1 VGDMVKKIL
10 VLSLL
15 LFTTIFGRTVYE
27 IERLDIVANI
37 ERDGSL
43 EVEER
48 VIYDIGKIN
57 GILYNI
63 DALGYGKFTDLQIFY
78 EDDGEFKQ
86 ARNNTAPSE
95 GNFTVSV
102 DDGLYKI
109 KLYAPSQNERKEFI
123 FRYNLTRGV
132 TVYRDIAQLNRKM
145 VGKDWQNSIGNIS
158 VTVNLPENVKK
169 DDIYAFGHGPLT
181 GNIEILDGKSVR
193 YTLNDYRP
201 GEFLE
206 VNLLF
211 PKNILTSF
219 NPLLMKNKSALKE
232 ILDMEG
238 KLAKE
243 ANDARKRAIIG
254 FYLGRVVLVLA
265 VAWWLFLVVFIYLK
279 NSKRY
284 KVENEYGEYFREL
297 PDDYSPSIAG
307 TLVSRNL
314 YPSGREL
321 FAMLLDLVRKGHLKL
336 EEGEKTTTLILQ
348 ESGKPLSEEEKFI
361 LNWYI
366 RELGDGE
373 KIVLESVEAS
383 IKGRGGAKEFNRNY
397 ERWRTI
403 VYSDMLEKNLKMDK
417 RDKFST
423 SLGIF
428 TGIAYFIGGGM
439 LVVYFQSE
447 LFILMI
453 LLGFILLPYTFSRK
467 RASLEKEK
475 AISRWE
481 AFKKFL
487 VDYSN
492 LEEAKLAS
500 IELWEHYFVYAVALG
515 VAEKVAKGYSKI
527 MSKKGEESTIIGGRG
542 YRNNSFMNMYLYS
555 HAFRSMERNTS
566 FVAQRA
572 MESVARSSRSS
583 ARGRGGGFSGG
594 SSGGGGGRS
603 GGGAF

>member
-1 VGDMVKKIL
+1 MIKKIL

-542 YRNNSFMNMYLYS
+542 YRNNSLMNIYLYS

>member
-1 VGDMVKKIL
+1 MVKKIL

-243 ANDARKRAIIG
+243 ANDARKRAIID

-542 YRNNSFMNMYLYS
+542 YRNNSLMNMYLYS

-594 SSGGGGGRS
+594 SSGGGGDRS

>member
-1 VGDMVKKIL
+1 MIKKIL

-15 LFTTIFGRTVYE
+15 LFTTIFGRTAYE
-27 IERLDIVANI
+27 IESLDIVANI
-37 ERDGSL
+37 ERDGRL

-373 KIVLESVEAS
+373 KIVLESVEAL

-487 VDYSN
+487 IDYSN

-542 YRNNSFMNMYLYS
+542 YRNNSLMNMYLYS

-583 ARGRGGGFSGG
+583 VRGRGGGFSGG

>member
-1 VGDMVKKIL
+1 MGKKIL

-15 LFTTIFGRTVYE
+15 FFTTIFGRTAYE
-27 IERLDIVANI
+27 IEILDIVANI

-542 YRNNSFMNMYLYS
+542 YRNNSLMNMYLYS

>member
-1 VGDMVKKIL
+1 MVKKIL

-439 LVVYFQSE
+439 LVVYFRSE

>member
-1 VGDMVKKIL
+1 MVKKIL

-145 VGKDWQNSIGNIS
+145 VGKEWQNSIGNIS

-373 KIVLESVEAS
+373 KIILESVEAS

-417 RDKFST
+417 RDKFSI

-542 YRNNSFMNMYLYS
+542 YRNNSLMNMYLYS

>member
-1 VGDMVKKIL
+1 MVKKIL

-373 KIVLESVEAS
+373 KIILESVEAS

-542 YRNNSFMNMYLYS
+542 YRNNSLMNMYLYN
-555 HAFRSMERNTS
+555 HAFRSMERSTS

>member
-1 VGDMVKKIL
+1 MVKKIL

-15 LFTTIFGRTVYE
+15 LFTTIFGRTAYE
-27 IERLDIVANI
+27 IESLDIVANI

-48 VIYDIGKIN
+48 VIYDIGEIN

-102 DDGLYKI
+102 DDGLYQI

-243 ANDARKRAIIG
+243 ANDARKRAIID

-542 YRNNSFMNMYLYS
+542 YRNNSLMNMYLYS

>member
-1 VGDMVKKIL
+1 MVKKIL

-583 ARGRGGGFSGG
+583 ARGRGGGGFSGG

>member
-1 VGDMVKKIL
+1 MVKKIL

-43 EVEER
+43 EVEEK

-145 VGKDWQNSIGNIS
+145 LGKDWQNSIRNIS

-243 ANDARKRAIIG
+243 ANDARKRAIID

-373 KIVLESVEAS
+373 KIILESVEVS

-542 YRNNSFMNMYLYS
+542 YRNNSLMNMYLYS

>member
-1 VGDMVKKIL
+1 MVKKIL

-15 LFTTIFGRTVYE
+15 LFTTIFGRTAYE
-27 IERLDIVANI
+27 IESLDIVANI

-48 VIYDIGKIN
+48 VIYDIGEIN

-123 FRYNLTRGV
+123 FRYNLTRGL

-145 VGKDWQNSIGNIS
+145 VGKEWQNSIGNIS
-158 VTVNLPENVKK
+158 VTVYLPESVKK

-193 YTLNDYRP
+193 YTLNNYRP

-238 KLAKE
+238 NLAKE

-542 YRNNSFMNMYLYS
+542 YRNNSLMNMYLYS

>member
-1 VGDMVKKIL
+1 MVKKIL

-15 LFTTIFGRTVYE
+15 LFTTIFGRTAYE
-27 IERLDIVANI
+27 IESLDIVANI

-48 VIYDIGKIN
+48 VIYDIGEIN

-123 FRYNLTRGV
+123 FRYNLTRGL

-145 VGKDWQNSIGNIS
+145 VGKEWQNSIGNIS

-193 YTLNDYRP
+193 YTLNNYRP

-542 YRNNSFMNMYLYS
+542 YRNNSLMNMYLYS

>member
-1 VGDMVKKIL
+1 MVKKIL

-254 FYLGRVVLVLA
+254 FYLERVVLVLA

-373 KIVLESVEAS
+373 KIILESVEAS

-542 YRNNSFMNMYLYS
+542 YRNNSLMNMYLYS

>member
-1 VGDMVKKIL
+1 MIKKIL

-15 LFTTIFGRTVYE
+15 FFTTIFGRTAYE
-27 IERLDIVANI
+27 IESLDIVANI

-238 KLAKE
+238 NLAKE

-336 EEGEKTTTLILQ
+336 EEGEKTTTFILQ

-527 MSKKGEESTIIGGRG
+527 MSKKGEESTIISERG
-542 YRNNSFMNMYLYS
+542 YRNNSLMNMYLYS

>member
-1 VGDMVKKIL
+1 MVKKIL

-373 KIVLESVEAS
+373 KIILESVEAS

-542 YRNNSFMNMYLYS
+542 YRNNSLMNMYLYS

>member
-1 VGDMVKKIL
+1 MVKKIL

-373 KIVLESVEAS
+373 KIILESVEAS

-447 LFILMI
+447 FFILMI

-542 YRNNSFMNMYLYS
+542 YRNNSLMNMYLYS

>member
-1 VGDMVKKIL
+1 MVKKIL

-15 LFTTIFGRTVYE
+15 LFTTIFGRTAYE
-27 IERLDIVANI
+27 IESLDIVANI

-48 VIYDIGKIN
+48 VVYDIGKIN

-63 DALGYGKFTDLQIFY
+63 DALGYGKFSDLQIFY

-102 DDGLYKI
+102 DDGLYQI

-373 KIVLESVEAS
+373 KIILESVEAS

-542 YRNNSFMNMYLYS
+542 YRNNSLMNMYLYS
-555 HAFRSMERNTS
+555 HAFRSMERNIS

>member
-1 VGDMVKKIL
+1 MVKKIL

-15 LFTTIFGRTVYE
+15 LFTTIFGRTAYE
-27 IERLDIVANI
+27 IESLDIVANI

-48 VIYDIGKIN
+48 VIYDIGEIN

-123 FRYNLTRGV
+123 FRYNLTRGL

-145 VGKDWQNSIGNIS
+145 VGKEWQNSIGNIS

-238 KLAKE
+238 NLAKE

-542 YRNNSFMNMYLYS
+542 YRNNSLMNMYLYS

-594 SSGGGGGRS
+594 SFGGGGGRS

>member
-1 VGDMVKKIL
+1 MVKKIL

-373 KIVLESVEAS
+373 KIILESVEAS
-383 IKGRGGAKEFNRNY
+383 IKGRGGAKEFNKNY

-475 AISRWE
+475 TISRWE

-542 YRNNSFMNMYLYS
+542 YRNNSLMNMYLYS

>member
-1 VGDMVKKIL
+1 MVKKIL

-15 LFTTIFGRTVYE
+15 LFTTIFGRTAYE
-27 IERLDIVANI
+27 IESLDIVANI

-48 VIYDIGKIN
+48 VIYDIGEIN

-336 EEGEKTTTLILQ
+336 EEREKTTTLILQ

-542 YRNNSFMNMYLYS
+542 YRNNSLMNMYLYS

>member
-1 VGDMVKKIL
+1 MVKKIL

-15 LFTTIFGRTVYE
+15 LFTTIFGRTAYE
-27 IERLDIVANI
+27 IESLDIVANI

-219 NPLLMKNKSALKE
+219 NSLLMKNKSALKE

-542 YRNNSFMNMYLYS
+542 YRNNSLMNMYLYS

>member
-1 VGDMVKKIL
+1 MVKKIL

-467 RASLEKEK
+467 RTSLEKEK

>member
-1 VGDMVKKIL
+1 MIKKIL

-15 LFTTIFGRTVYE
+15 LFTTIFGRTAYE
-27 IERLDIVANI
+27 IESLDIVANI

>member
-1 VGDMVKKIL
+1 MIKKIL

-15 LFTTIFGRTVYE
+15 LFTTIFGRTAYE
-27 IERLDIVANI
+27 IESLDIVANI

-63 DALGYGKFTDLQIFY
+63 DALGYGKFTNLQIFY

-145 VGKDWQNSIGNIS
+145 VGKEWQNSIGNIS

-193 YTLNDYRP
+193 YTLNNYRP

-373 KIVLESVEAS
+373 KIVLESVEAL

-417 RDKFST
+417 RDKFSI

-542 YRNNSFMNMYLYS
+542 YRNNSLMSMYLYS

-572 MESVARSSRSS
+572 MESVVKSSRSS
-583 ARGRGGGFSGG
+583 ARGSGGGFSGG

>member
-1 VGDMVKKIL
+1 MVKKIL

-145 VGKDWQNSIGNIS
+145 VGKEWQNSIGNIS

-373 KIVLESVEAS
+373 KIILESVEAS

-403 VYSDMLEKNLKMDK
+403 VYLDMLEKNLKMDK

-542 YRNNSFMNMYLYS
+542 YRNNSLMNMYLYS

>member
-1 VGDMVKKIL
+1 MVKKIL

-15 LFTTIFGRTVYE
+15 LFTTIFGRTAYE
-27 IERLDIVANI
+27 IESLDIVANI

-48 VIYDIGKIN
+48 VVYDIGKIN

-63 DALGYGKFTDLQIFY
+63 DALGYGKFSDLQIFY

-102 DDGLYKI
+102 DDGLYQI

-181 GNIEILDGKSVR
+181 GNIEILDRKSVR

-373 KIVLESVEAS
+373 KIILESVEAS

-542 YRNNSFMNMYLYS
+542 YRNNSLMNMYLYS

>member
-1 VGDMVKKIL
+1 MVKKIL

-15 LFTTIFGRTVYE
+15 LFTTIFGRTAYE
-27 IERLDIVANI
+27 IENLDIVANI

-48 VIYDIGKIN
+48 VVYDIGKIN

-63 DALGYGKFTDLQIFY
+63 DALGYGKFSDLQIFY

-102 DDGLYKI
+102 DDGLYQI

>member
-1 VGDMVKKIL
+1 MVKKIL

-102 DDGLYKI
+102 DDSLYKI

-373 KIVLESVEAS
+373 KIILESVEAS

-542 YRNNSFMNMYLYS
+542 YRNNSLMNMYLYS

>member
-1 VGDMVKKIL
+1 MVKKIL

-15 LFTTIFGRTVYE
+15 LFTTIFGRTAYE
-27 IERLDIVANI
+27 IESLDIVANI

-145 VGKDWQNSIGNIS
+145 VGKEWQNSIGNIS

-373 KIVLESVEAS
+373 KIILESVEAS

-542 YRNNSFMNMYLYS
+542 YRNNSLMNMYLYS

>member
-1 VGDMVKKIL
+1 MVKKIL

-201 GEFLE
+201 EEFLE

>member
-1 VGDMVKKIL
+1 MVKKIL

-201 GEFLE
+201 GGFLE

-243 ANDARKRAIIG
+243 ANDARKRAIID

-527 MSKKGEESTIIGGRG
+527 MSKKGEESTIIAGRG
-542 YRNNSFMNMYLYS
+542 YRNNSLMNMYLYS

>member
-1 VGDMVKKIL
+1 MVKKIL

-15 LFTTIFGRTVYE
+15 LFTTIFGRTAYE

-48 VIYDIGKIN
+48 VIYDIGEIN

-145 VGKDWQNSIGNIS
+145 VGKEWQNSIGNIS
-158 VTVNLPENVKK
+158 VTVYLPESVKK

-321 FAMLLDLVRKGHLKL
+321 FAMLLDLVRKGHLRL

-373 KIVLESVEAS
+373 KIILESVEAS

-542 YRNNSFMNMYLYS
+542 YRNNSLMNMYLYS

>member
-1 VGDMVKKIL
+1 M
-10 VLSLL
+10 
-15 LFTTIFGRTVYE
+15 
-27 IERLDIVANI
+27 
-37 ERDGSL
+37 
-43 EVEER
+43 
-48 VIYDIGKIN
+48 
-57 GILYNI
+57 
-63 DALGYGKFTDLQIFY
+63 
-78 EDDGEFKQ
+78 
-86 ARNNTAPSE
+86 
-95 GNFTVSV
+95 
-102 DDGLYKI
+102 
-109 KLYAPSQNERKEFI
+109 
-123 FRYNLTRGV
+123 
-132 TVYRDIAQLNRKM
+132 
-145 VGKDWQNSIGNIS
+145 
-158 VTVNLPENVKK
+158 
-169 DDIYAFGHGPLT
+169 
-181 GNIEILDGKSVR
+181 
-193 YTLNDYRP
+193 
-201 GEFLE
+201 
-206 VNLLF
+206 
-211 PKNILTSF
+211 
-219 NPLLMKNKSALKE
+219 
-232 ILDMEG
+232 
-238 KLAKE
+238 
-243 ANDARKRAIIG
+243 
-254 FYLGRVVLVLA
+254 
-265 VAWWLFLVVFIYLK
+265 
-279 NSKRY
+279 
-284 KVENEYGEYFREL
+284 ENEYGEYFREL

-542 YRNNSFMNMYLYS
+542 YRNNSLMNMYLYS

>member
-1 VGDMVKKIL
+1 MVKKIL

-145 VGKDWQNSIGNIS
+145 VGKEWQNSIGNIS

-373 KIVLESVEAS
+373 KIILESVEAS
-383 IKGRGGAKEFNRNY
+383 IKGRGGAKEFNKNY

-428 TGIAYFIGGGM
+428 TGIAYFIGRGM

-475 AISRWE
+475 TISRWE

-542 YRNNSFMNMYLYS
+542 YRNNSLMNMYLYS

>member
-1 VGDMVKKIL
+1 MVKKIL

-132 TVYRDIAQLNRKM
+132 TVYKDIAQLNRKM

-243 ANDARKRAIIG
+243 ANDARKRAIID

-542 YRNNSFMNMYLYS
+542 YRNNSLMNMYLYS

>member
-1 VGDMVKKIL
+1 MVKKIL

-15 LFTTIFGRTVYE
+15 LFTTIFGRTAYE
-27 IERLDIVANI
+27 IESLDIVANI

-109 KLYAPSQNERKEFI
+109 KLYAPSQDERKEFI

-542 YRNNSFMNMYLYS
+542 YRNNSLMNMYLYS

>member
-1 VGDMVKKIL
+1 MVKKIL

-145 VGKDWQNSIGNIS
+145 VGKEWQNSIGNIS

-373 KIVLESVEAS
+373 KIVLESVEAL

-447 LFILMI
+447 FFILMI

>member
-1 VGDMVKKIL
+1 MVKKIL

-243 ANDARKRAIIG
+243 ANDARKRAIID

-373 KIVLESVEAS
+373 KIILESVEVS

-542 YRNNSFMNMYLYS
+542 YRNNSLMNMYLYS